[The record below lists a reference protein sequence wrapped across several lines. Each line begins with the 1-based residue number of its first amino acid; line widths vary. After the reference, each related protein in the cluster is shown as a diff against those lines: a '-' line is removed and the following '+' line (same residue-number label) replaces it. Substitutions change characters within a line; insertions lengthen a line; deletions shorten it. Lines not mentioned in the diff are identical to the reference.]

1 MFHTSR
7 ARCQPLSDSA
17 VFAAIDRGLVFS
29 IVVMR
34 DRARVMVVGALL
46 LAPGCDAVQ
55 GIAGGKSAEG
65 EVAKAE
71 AEAAKA
77 KAEAEKAKA
86 EAETAKAKAEA
97 AKAKAEAAA
106 ASAKSDTASSS
117 AAPAAVAAP
126 TAAAAATAAAPTAAA
141 PTAAA
146 DASATA
152 TPSTSATPTPAAGL
166 AATAPASG
174 SPCIVGTWDAVDYR
188 AAIERAIYRDPELRR
203 LKYASTGGT
212 LGYIVEP
219 PTDNKG
225 TVRQVAEGVTY
236 RFGGN
241 VSGYD
246 VTLTIKLDGENVAD
260 YQLSGADK
268 IVIADPTKKAMK
280 VNAHVN
286 VKGLA
291 KMSKSKKVDLDFD
304 GTFTYA
310 CKDDALEV
318 TSADEKGRPLSF
330 KRSKQ
335 G

>member
-1 MFHTSR
+1 
-7 ARCQPLSDSA
+7 
-17 VFAAIDRGLVFS
+17 
-29 IVVMR
+29 
-34 DRARVMVVGALL
+34 MVVVALL

-55 GIAGGKSAEG
+55 GIAGGKSGDG

-86 EAETAKAKAEA
+86 EAETEKAKAEA
-97 AKAKAEAAA
+97 AKAKADAAA
-106 ASAKSDTASSS
+106 ASAKSGTPSEAPS
-117 AAPAAVAAP
+117 A
-126 TAAAAATAAAPTAAA
+126 AAAPTAAPPAAAA
-141 PTAAA
+141 PTAATPTA
-146 DASATA
+146 AAPDAAAPDATGLA
-152 TPSTSATPTPAAGL
+152 AAAPSTS
-166 AATAPASG
+166 

-203 LKYASTGGT
+203 LKYSDTGGT

-246 VTLTIKLDGENVAD
+246 VTLTIKLDGENVAE
-260 YQLSGADK
+260 YQLSGTDK
-268 IVIADPTKKAMK
+268 IAIADPTKKAMK

-304 GTFTYA
+304 GTFTYS

>member
-1 MFHTSR
+1 
-7 ARCQPLSDSA
+7 
-17 VFAAIDRGLVFS
+17 
-29 IVVMR
+29 MR
-34 DRARVMVVGALL
+34 DRAWGVVVAWLL
-46 LAPGCDAVQ
+46 FPGCDAVQ
-55 GIAGGKSAEG
+55 GIAGGNAAEG

-86 EAETAKAKAEA
+86 EAEAEKAKAET
-97 AKAKAEAAA
+97 AKARAEAQVAAA
-106 ASAKSDTASSS
+106 ASAKSATPAPA
-117 AAPAAVAAP
+117 AAPAPSAMPTPAVTPTPAATPTPVAADP
-126 TAAAAATAAAPTAAA
+126 AA
-141 PTAAA
+141 
-146 DASATA
+146 
-152 TPSTSATPTPAAGL
+152 ATPTPAAGL
-166 AATAPASG
+166 AAAATSS

-219 PTDNKG
+219 PTDGKG

-246 VTLTIKLDGENVAD
+246 VSLTIRLDGENVAD

-268 IVIADPTKKAMK
+268 IAIADPSKKAMK

-304 GTFTYA
+304 GTFTYS